1 MTNKQRRSIVDEA
14 KSKGYEGS
22 YVDLFKQAALNPTQ
36 NKDVLIADTPLE
48 KEQGLRPLH
57 EAGRT
62 DASMAFKDV
71 PPNTPFNTVGMK
83 APIDIKKYDE
93 QGHLV
98 KSYEDVPP
106 GLTNIDSGPARG
118 TVLETPSRMQYGGY
132 NPGEYM
138 NEMQPKVFPN
148 QKRDAK
154 WVNYAT
160 QHDFAGRFPG
170 ETRTNREI
178 GLERSNRNTV
188 PLVPNP
194 VRPKELGRRKAQLG
208 LGPSMAG
215 SVVFNESK
223 RRIAENIS
231 PFGYDNPDED
241 AAGRLKSA
249 VIENKPE
256 ADSTAGKK
264 GKERAPFMKERTD
277 MLNILLG
284 RNQEYGSVPESQYKP
299 TKGSM
304 FGSGTYYSSPTTE
317 SWIQRQI
324 DARGADRF
332 IKAIDNKRDPETGS
346 ASHYWHTKQSDNV
359 LGNYILDVGED
370 EKGKYISYYDTWDLN
385 PISKGKPGLAK
396 TAENAVQYMLGI
408 RPPEVYGRVYIKKKG
423 GYKSAR

>member
-1 MTNKQRRSIVDEA
+1 MSVVNPEGYFGENQLQYVPRNK
-14 KSKGYEGS
+14 
-22 YVDLFKQAALNPTQ
+22 KQT
-36 NKDVLIADTPLE
+36 
-48 KEQGLRPLH
+48 
-57 EAGRT
+57 
-62 DASMAFKDV
+62 
-71 PPNTPFNTVGMK
+71 
-83 APIDIKKYDE
+83 
-93 QGHLV
+93 
-98 KSYEDVPP
+98 
-106 GLTNIDSGPARG
+106 
-118 TVLETPSRMQYGGY
+118 GGY
-132 NPGEYM
+132 NPGKYM

-148 QKRDAK
+148 QQRDAQ

-188 PLVPNP
+188 PLPPNP
-194 VRPKELGRRKAQLG
+194 VRPKELKRAQFGLG
-208 LGPSMAG
+208 LSPGITASL
-215 SVVFNESK
+215 VYNEGK

-231 PFGYDNPDED
+231 PFGYDNPDANAVE
-241 AAGRLKSA
+241 RVKSA
-249 VIENKPE
+249 VLENKPE

-264 GKERAPFMKERTD
+264 GKEREPFMKERTD

-299 TKGSM
+299 TKRSM

-324 DARGADRF
+324 DARGSDRF
-332 IKAIDNKRDPETGS
+332 IKAIDDKRDPETGS

-408 RPPEVYGRVYIKKKG
+408 RPPEVYGRVYIKRKG